1 MPKVSVF
8 DMAGK
13 SVGEMELSEG
23 VFGIEPNKHVMH
35 LAVVNYLANQR
46 QGTQS
51 ALTRAEVSGGG
62 KKPWRQKGTGRAR
75 QGSTRAPQWRHG
87 GRCV

>member
-23 VFGIEPNKHVMH
+23 VFGIV
-35 LAVVNYLANQR
+35 
-46 QGTQS
+46 
-51 ALTRAEVSGGG
+51 
-62 KKPWRQKGTGRAR
+62 
-75 QGSTRAPQWRHG
+75 GSDM
-87 GRCV
+87 